1 MGRPS
6 RWSSANPTRS
16 LLCFVLLVLHV
27 PVIFGEVD
35 TRDASATA
43 GLAPHH
49 PPQIESRSED
59 CAYLR
64 TVPADPEIDPGFLL
78 PIPPSWPYDDK
89 QYESIPP
96 RVDGEGPCHPLD
108 AHKPIFV
115 EPPALDLPDS
125 TLPSERGSSIS
136 VH

>member
-6 RWSSANPTRS
+6 RWSSANPTRF
-16 LLCFVLLVLHV
+16 LLCFMLLVLQI
-27 PVIFGEVD
+27 PVILGEVD

-78 PIPPSWPYDDK
+78 PIPPSWP
-89 QYESIPP
+89 ESAPIEP
-96 RVDGEGPCHPLD
+96 RPESEGPCHPLN

-115 EPPALDLPDS
+115 EPPALDLQDS
-125 TLPSERGSSIS
+125 TLPSELGASIS
-136 VH
+136 IH